1 MKKGIIVFPK
11 QRGNLPKMNNRN
23 FPHQSR
29 PFLTSA
35 YKTDGD
41 DEDAIKERKAL
52 LKAIKE
58 QTDEALE
65 TRASAKEFKTLS
77 ESLNDLPIDQ
87 LRAVADVSNG
97 AMAQLK
103 KMGEEIN
110 DLTEQ
115 LKTRGNEDMSVRS
128 QVAKWQKDN
137 ETAVK
142 AIKEGNTASL
152 KPFVLDM
159 RAATTMLNSTNLG
172 GSAYLP
178 RPEFQAG
185 INDIVR
191 VLPTFWDY
199 LRKGRTS
206 SAAFVWVNKK
216 LPDGAA
222 AFIGEGVAK
231 PAVDFELNTE
241 ISNAKKVAESIKMST
256 ELLTDID
263 GMTTFVL
270 DELRYKLY
278 SKLNTTLMTGVLS
291 STVPA
296 GIQTISVAFSQ
307 AGISTPNPNVFDCI
321 RAAIAQLRVGN
332 FQGPITVFVSPVDGC
347 NMDLAKANSQGQYIM
362 PPFSTADGKTIAGAA
377 VVEDNNVTAGYVQVA
392 CLDLFKVLIYQDLT
406 ILWGWEN
413 DDFTKNLVT
422 AIAEMR
428 IHSFYSANNAG
439 AFIYDS
445 FDNIKSLIR
454 EVVNP

>member
-77 ESLNDLPIDQ
+77 ESLKDLPIDQ

>member
-23 FPHQSR
+23 SPHQSR

-77 ESLNDLPIDQ
+77 ESLKDLPIDQ